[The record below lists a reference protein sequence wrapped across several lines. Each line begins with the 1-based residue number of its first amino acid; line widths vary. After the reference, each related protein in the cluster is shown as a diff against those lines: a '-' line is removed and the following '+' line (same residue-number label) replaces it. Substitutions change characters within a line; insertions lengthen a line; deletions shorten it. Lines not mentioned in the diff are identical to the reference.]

1 MASGTLKRLSR
12 EDAMTTVS
20 SRIRKTPGVCGGDA
34 RIGDTRIPIWLL
46 VLARKQG
53 QTDAQL
59 LDAYP
64 SLTAADPDAAWDYY
78 REYPVEVEQAI
89 WFNDTAANVPDGQVP
104 PAWVIVAGR
113 MLGLSDAE
121 IQSAFEP
128 ALTATDLAAAWD
140 TFRADPAA
148 VGRELAR
155 HGLAG

>member
-1 MASGTLKRLSR
+1 
-12 EDAMTTVS
+12 MTTTDA
-20 SRIRKTPGVCGGDA
+20 RIQKTPGVCGGDA
-34 RIGDTRIPIWLL
+34 RIGNTRIPVWLL

-53 QTDAQL
+53 QPDAEL

-64 SLTAADPDAAWDYY
+64 ALAAADLDAAWDYY
-78 REYPVEVEQAI
+78 REHPVEVERAI

-104 PAWVIVAGR
+104 PAWVIVSGR
-113 MLGLSDAE
+113 MLGLPDTD

-128 ALTATDLAAAWD
+128 ALSATDLAAAWD
-140 TFRADPAA
+140 TFRADPVG

>member
-1 MASGTLKRLSR
+1 
-12 EDAMTTVS
+12 MTTARARVQ
-20 SRIRKTPGVCGGDA
+20 KPPAVLGGDA
-34 RIGDTRIPIWLL
+34 RIGDTRIPVWLL

-64 SLTAADPDAAWDYY
+64 ALTAADLDAAWDYY
-78 REYPVEVEQAI
+78 RERPVEVEQAI

-113 MLGLSDAE
+113 MLGLTDAD

-128 ALTATDLAAAWD
+128 ALSPTDLTAAWD
-140 TFRADPAA
+140 TFRADP
-148 VGRELAR
+148 VESS
-155 HGLAG
+155 